1 MRRWRILAVFRDNLH
16 QHSAVILIF
25 HYPYVA
31 GTHPVNGRV
40 GNAHFHQ
47 PAHPLLELVAFLEPW
62 PDLLW
67 RSGDLNRMM
76 HMSRVFPLSQDEQSQ
91 YGKDQQH
98 SQNDANPLQPLHTN
112 FLQVKP
118 KSELAGTIKSSSQT
132 YDAGPHPTAIHSA
145 NPPDDAAAAAVQI
158 AR

>member
-16 QHSAVILIF
+16 RHSAVILIF

-31 GTHPVNGRV
+31 GSHPVNGRV

-91 YGKDQQH
+91 YGKDQQP
-98 SQNDANPLQPLHTN
+98 SQHVPNPLHPLHPN
-112 FLQVKP
+112 FPQVKP
-118 KSELAGTIKSSSQT
+118 KSELAGAIKSTSHT
-132 YDAGPHPTAIHSA
+132 YEGGPPPTAIHRA
-145 NPPDDAAAAAVQI
+145 NAADDAAAAAVKI